1 MTPEIKV
8 TDTIP
13 IHLRLMADAMQ
24 EESRIIATHFGITP
38 HKGLWQNYRQSLICK
53 SVFIQNDICAIFGLL
68 GGVFGDTARPWIAMT
83 PETEKYPMR
92 VAFSFKSELKKM
104 ATMFPVLEDYIDEDN
119 EKAIRFMA
127 LMGFKISKNKIQ
139 VGEINM
145 VQAERRS

>member
-1 MTPEIKV
+1 MNPEITI

-13 IHLRLMADAMQ
+13 LHLRMMANSMK
-24 EESRIIATHFGITP
+24 EETKIVATHFGLTP
-38 HKGLWQNYRQSLICK
+38 YKGLWQNYRQSLICK
-53 SVFIQNDICAIFGLL
+53 SVFINNNICAIFGLL
-68 GGVFGDTARPWIAMT
+68 GVIYGETARPWIAMT